1 MNLIPLLVPAA
12 RAMLAR
18 LSVDQKRQML
28 GVLRNLLDAM
38 ARGDVELTNW
48 LLDDLNA
55 DPSVRALVL
64 EWMVDSEIVQH

>member
-18 LSVDQKRQML
+18 LSSDQKRQML

>member
-38 ARGDVELTNW
+38 ARGDVELTKW

>member
-18 LSVDQKRQML
+18 LSSDQKRQML

-38 ARGDVELTNW
+38 ARGDVELTKW

>member
-64 EWMVDSEIVQH
+64 EWMVDSEIVQQ

>member
-18 LSVDQKRQML
+18 LSSDQKRQML

-64 EWMVDSEIVQH
+64 EWMVDSEIVQQ